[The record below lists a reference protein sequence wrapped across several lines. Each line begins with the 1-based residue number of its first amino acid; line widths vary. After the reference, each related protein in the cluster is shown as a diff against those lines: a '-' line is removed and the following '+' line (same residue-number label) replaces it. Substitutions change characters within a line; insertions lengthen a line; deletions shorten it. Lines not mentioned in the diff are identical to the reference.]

1 MARSALTQ
9 SEFVFSPFVDR
20 LDRGF
25 SFLFFLKNTGHG
37 FD

>member
-20 LDRGF
+20 LDRDF